1 MADMQTN
8 YPSQANDSNKRKA
21 ATRFSMN
28 NFDHI
33 VALPSPPQT
42 INESTVSDLEDWR
55 AALLQELDATRNNIN
70 KKSSIN
76 NLQSNHQLTNKYK
89 SSGELLAKASQPSG
103 LENNRIANKQSLAA
117 IDEKLGVIPKRM
129 MIDDWLE
136 YNNIPNPAAS
146 PANDDTSYLQQYKDV
161 NNDILFSKRSFSTNK
176 QQQEEEVPSLL
187 SNQLKKQGKMKYRD
201 QVQEKLNIAAARR
214 NELKTNRLREQMD
227 TALFETM
234 HMLRENSDGNNAHNV
249 LQQQQNIEKLFNDN
263 KKRGNKAHISF
274 DASLSESSNDN
285 YSSVPHSSKGEN
297 VLIW

>member
-1 MADMQTN
+1 MADIQTN
-8 YPSQANDSNKRKA
+8 YPSQANDSNKRKV

-33 VALPSPPQT
+33 IALPSPPQT

-103 LENNRIANKQSLAA
+103 LENNKIANKQSLAA

-176 QQQEEEVPSLL
+176 QQQEEEGPSLL

-201 QVQEKLNIAAARR
+201 HVQEKLNIAAARR

-249 LQQQQNIEKLFNDN
+249 LQQQQNIEKLFYDN

-285 YSSVPHSSKGEN
+285 YSSVPHSSKSEN